1 MDVGSRDA
9 VISINIP
16 FVSDE
21 RPFQTGHCLVGDREA
36 RMRYLDALAA
46 EARAVAPEAAG
57 CTVRAVKVVG
67 PSPSIMSPDAL
78 GALLREVRQ
87 LFDVADGCEVGIEAA
102 PHTVGVPSLTGWG
115 QGKVN
120 RVVLRAD
127 SVQPEELAA
136 LQRPFDSVQVQNAL
150 LFLERFHL
158 GNVDVALRYGIP
170 GQTEAS
176 LMRTL
181 RSVAG
186 IEPAHLTL
194 EPLLA
199 TEEGVADEEVQRR
212 LYEAACERLSSYG
225 FEQYAVG
232 RFARDAAHRE
242 AFATALGRGA
252 QLVGLGIDARSVYG
266 SVAYVNT
273 SDYAAYVAHSAD
285 ARETVA
291 EAAALDAAAR
301 ARLFVRTRL
310 ACGGGFTADEL
321 AAACGPLDAALARE
335 LDELEQAGLLERAG
349 GASRLTRRG
358 MFAWAR

>member
-1 MDVGSRDA
+1 MEAGSRDA
-9 VISINIP
+9 VISVNIP

-21 RPFQTGHCLVGDREA
+21 RPFQEGHCLVGDREA

-57 CTVRAVKVVG
+57 CTVRAVKVSG
-67 PSPSIMSPDAL
+67 ASPSIMSPDGL
-78 GALLREVRQ
+78 GALLREMRE
-87 LFDVADGCEVGIEAA
+87 LFDLADGCEVTLEAA

-120 RVVLRAD
+120 RVILRAD

-158 GNVDVALRYGIP
+158 GNVDMALRYGIP

-176 LMRTL
+176 LMRSL
-181 RSVAG
+181 RSIVG

-199 TEEGVADEEVQRR
+199 AEEGVADESAQLR
-212 LYEAACERLSSYG
+212 LYAAACERLSSYG

-232 RFARDAAHRE
+232 RFARDDAHRE
-242 AFATALGRGA
+242 AFTTALGDGA
-252 QLVGLGIDARSVYG
+252 DLIGLGIDARSAYG
-266 SVAYVNT
+266 GIAYVNT
-273 SDYAAYVAHSAD
+273 PDFAAYVSHGGD
-285 ARETVA
+285 ARKTVA
-291 EAAALDAAAR
+291 EAAPLDDAAR
-301 ARLFVRTRL
+301 ARLFVRRRL
-310 ACGGGFTADEL
+310 AYGGGFAADEL
-321 AAACGPLDAALARE
+321 TAACGPLDDALACE
-335 LDELEQAGLLERAG
+335 LDELEREGIVERAG
-349 GASRLTRRG
+349 SVLRLTRYG